1 MWLIKLDKAKPQVIL
16 SRKVFEDVRDYYVK
30 KFKQDTTSVLFDR
43 DFFNQ
48 IKPKIKKTLI
58 DLVNNQNY
66 QHFKCIFEDC
76 SKDF

>member
-66 QHFKCIFEDC
+66 
-76 SKDF
+76 